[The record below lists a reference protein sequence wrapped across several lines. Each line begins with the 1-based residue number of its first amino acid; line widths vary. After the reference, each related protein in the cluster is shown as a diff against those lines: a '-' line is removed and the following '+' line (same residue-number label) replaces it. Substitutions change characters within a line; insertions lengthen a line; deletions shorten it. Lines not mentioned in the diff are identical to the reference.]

1 MGVLC
6 KIAAHGQDM
15 SPGQQAL
22 YAAANLAKPPGAP
35 PLPKPIDGAD
45 PAGDALAAQDAEI
58 EQQKLELEKQ
68 KQEAAHR
75 KEIDNKDKEI
85 ASLRQDVQKANMEA
99 QRIRNEMELMKHHQA
114 DMDKLRS
121 ESEKLNSRRDQMA
134 GEEAQHKSRLA
145 EAVADAKAD
154 IAEEKAK
161 AKEDTANSNAQAYI
175 KMTEDARKHSD
186 EMFAGARD
194 EVMKQREDVIKQK
207 ESILNDK
214 AKAFDERMNAAN
226 ERSKMSPYLMKSLQD
241 AAAAA
246 RNIAK
251 LRDRSLN
258 GMDNVFLSDMGKQ
271 ANTVTTN
278 SGRFDPYSIT
288 STVGGTEGT
297 SSRIE
302 GENSYVTGKLRA
314 MNDRNKDAVRAQY
327 SHLLDDQT
335 AGGHAMTG
343 ARFGSLSDQL
353 RTQGVEAQYD
363 EDGELIPTGRLEKEK
378 GIKPEGNLFDA
389 SIAKEIAE
397 DENAAARK
405 RLKAISGAKAGSDE
419 AIERARYEML
429 HHEDKGLWSNR
440 KSKIDQARN
449 GFADANREWESD
461 QSNPFTMDLS
471 WYNPLKYVRFAT
483 KIPYYAAKYLVY
495 EPLNMVNESVQD
507 ANRTYAMADAY
518 GHQLNHFSGNHYS
531 SDAAKQAF
539 EEDAKKDGVASSAWG
554 ATARVGGSA
563 GLATVDLLTTIAML
577 TGVGTA
583 AGAAGKAAIHGL
595 RYGGKAVAKQATK
608 DAWNLS
614 REAWKGAKANGYA
627 GYNGFLRGANKLND
641 AMFGNWKRMAV
652 SIPATVGANIAMPRY
667 NAQSQQQL
675 AHGGSQYSGGY
686 SQPGYEYNPDAYSQ
700 ANRQFGGGAAAPFAQ
715 GSSSFGHSGAG
726 MGKVAST
733 VKSAANAVAVP
744 SGSTPASVS
753 SGNTNQ
759 ARPVSRGSDR
769 TANWINTGYNHMNT
783 GNVWA
788 SSNTSGAMYKALRTA
803 AQLGSGLLGLDLGA
817 MGPEQPDMS
826 DTYRRMALNNI
837 TRDMHS
843 SIRPENSARVYRKD
857 GGAASSDAQA
867 AVLRENE
874 AAYEDWLSQFSAVPS
889 RSVFPR
895 GLSGAYV

>member
-6 KIAAHGQDM
+6 KLAAHGQDM

-99 QRIRNEMELMKHHQA
+99 QRIRSEMELMRHHQA

-121 ESEKLNSRRDQMA
+121 EGEKLNSRRDQMA

-271 ANTVTTN
+271 A
-278 SGRFDPYSIT
+278 
-288 STVGGTEGT
+288 STA
-297 SSRIE
+297 IE

-353 RTQGVEAQYD
+353 RAQGVEAQYD
-363 EDGELIPTGRLEKEK
+363 DDGELIPTGRLEKEK

-397 DENAAARK
+397 DENDAARK

-419 AIERARYEML
+419 AIERARYDML
-429 HHEDKGLWSNR
+429 HREDKGLWSNR

-461 QSNPFTMDLS
+461 QSNPFTMDMS

-518 GHQLNHFSGNHYS
+518 GHRLNHFSGNHYS
-531 SDAAKQAF
+531 SDAARKAF

-554 ATARVGGSA
+554 ATGRVAGSGA
-563 GLATVDLLTTIAML
+563 LAAADLATTAAMF

-595 RYGGKAVAKQATK
+595 RAGGRIAARQAAK
-608 DAWNLS
+608 DAWKLS

-652 SIPATVGANIAMPRY
+652 SIPATVGANLAMPRY
-667 NAQSQQQL
+667 NAQSQRQL
-675 AHGGSQYSGGY
+675 AQGGSQYSGGY

-700 ANRQFGGGAAAPFAQ
+700 ENRQFGGGAAAPIAQ
-715 GSSSFGHSGAG
+715 NASSFGHSGAG

-733 VKSAANAVAVP
+733 VKSPANAVAVP

-753 SGNTNQ
+753 SGSTNQ

-803 AQLGSGLLGLDLGA
+803 AQLGSGLLGIDLGA
-817 MGPEQPDMS
+817 MGPGQPDMS
-826 DTYRRMALNNI
+826 DTYKRMALNNI
-837 TRDMHS
+837 TRDVYS

-857 GGAASSDAQA
+857 GGAASSNLQA

-874 AAYEDWLSQFSAVPS
+874 DAYADWLSQFSAAPS

-895 GLSGAYV
+895 GLPGAYV